1 MCATWPFQVIE
12 WRAQEFASAYSR
24 ASPRDA
30 KDRCFLHFRT
40 SSFRPSFY
48 LRAQI
53 PSLIISRGDRV
64 HRSSDKRERE
74 RVKWRSGAVGIFV
87 FHQRENVPDH
97 LKYSFPSFSPPNT
110 SLFLSVSGCYSFF
123 HPPVS
128 MWSRTNASILLSF
141 VNISQ
146 SSCT

>member
-1 MCATWPFQVIE
+1 MCATWPFQVLE
-12 WRAQEFASAYSR
+12 WRTQEFAFAYSR
-24 ASPRDA
+24 TSPRNA
-30 KDRCFLHFRT
+30 KDRCFLPFRT

-48 LRAQI
+48 LRVLKSH
-53 PSLIISRGDRV
+53 PSLFHGNRV
-64 HRSSDKRERE
+64 HRSFDKRERE

-123 HPPVS
+123 HPPMS